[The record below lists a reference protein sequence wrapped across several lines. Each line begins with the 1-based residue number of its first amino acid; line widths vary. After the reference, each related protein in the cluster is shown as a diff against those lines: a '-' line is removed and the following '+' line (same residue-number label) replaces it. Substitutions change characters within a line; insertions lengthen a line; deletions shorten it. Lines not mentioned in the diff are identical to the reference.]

1 MGINS
6 AMIKSCKTASN
17 MYRQVEDKRK
27 EQVEEEKYRKR
38 KFILKE
44 IEIQSYVNNVEY
56 IK

>member
-6 AMIKSCKTASN
+6 AMIKSCKTASS

-27 EQVEEEKYRKR
+27 EQVEEEKYRKI

>member
-1 MGINS
+1 
-6 AMIKSCKTASN
+6 

-44 IEIQSYVNNVEY
+44 IEIQPYVNNVEY

>member
-1 MGINS
+1 
-6 AMIKSCKTASN
+6 

>member
-1 MGINS
+1 
-6 AMIKSCKTASN
+6 

-27 EQVEEEKYRKR
+27 EQVEEGKYRKR